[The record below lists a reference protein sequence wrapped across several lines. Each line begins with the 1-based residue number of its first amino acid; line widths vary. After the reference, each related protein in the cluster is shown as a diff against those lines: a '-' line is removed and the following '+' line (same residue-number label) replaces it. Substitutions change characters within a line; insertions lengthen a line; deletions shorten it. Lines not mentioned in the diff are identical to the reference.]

1 MTIILVANYA
11 GLEDIRTKY
20 TFKTL
25 NCGKNLKQ
33 CLLEFPYN
41 ECYSAFSTCMR
52 ENTDF
57 IFPEKMA
64 IIQNEIQ
71 IASDHFTDEEQNVNL
86 KRCKKFNFYGR
97 KNKVI
102 F

>member
-1 MTIILVANYA
+1 
-11 GLEDIRTKY
+11 
-20 TFKTL
+20 
-25 NCGKNLKQ
+25 
-33 CLLEFPYN
+33 
-41 ECYSAFSTCMR
+41 MR